1 MYVKFKSLCLIL
13 HDLHS
18 DDDFEEERE
27 SLSGAPFEFVG
38 VPGTGYTLL
47 CTRYTRVFCIFRV
60 MYLRNVVSGE
70 AIGYT

>member
-38 VPGTGYTLL
+38 VPGTNFCVLV
-47 CTRYTRVFCIFRV
+47 RYRYPAFSK
-60 MYLRNVVSGE
+60 VSL
-70 AIGYT
+70 